1 MLGQII
7 ALEGLDGAGKSTQAI
22 RLAESLKE
30 EGYTIG
36 LSKEPNDTPT
46 AKYLRDYL
54 KDHAGE
60 NPVAETG
67 LFIAAQAENWKER
80 VVPLL
85 EQRDVVITDRFFA
98 STIAYQCA
106 RYGIPESVVR
116 DLQRHITGY
125 PCPVPVNYILL
136 DLSAGTSMLRS
147 GLRERGSNDPYDLSK
162 LEERRKTRYNYT
174 RQAKSNAW
182 TTINAEARLEVVA
195 IKVKEAALAILNK

>member
-1 MLGQII
+1 M
-7 ALEGLDGAGKSTQAI
+7 
-22 RLAESLKE
+22 
-30 EGYTIG
+30 
-36 LSKEPNDTPT
+36 SKEPNDTPT
-46 AKYLRDYL
+46 AKYLRDYP

-106 RYGIPESVVR
+106 RYGIPEWVVR
-116 DLQRHITGY
+116 ELQRHITGY

-136 DLSAGTSMLRS
+136 DLSVGSSMWRT
-147 GLRERGSNDPYDLSK
+147 GLRETSNDPYDLSV
-162 LEERRKTRYNYT
+162 LEARRRSRYSYLT
-174 RQAKSNAW
+174 QARGYAATW
-182 TTINAEARLEVVA
+182 TQINAEARLEVVA